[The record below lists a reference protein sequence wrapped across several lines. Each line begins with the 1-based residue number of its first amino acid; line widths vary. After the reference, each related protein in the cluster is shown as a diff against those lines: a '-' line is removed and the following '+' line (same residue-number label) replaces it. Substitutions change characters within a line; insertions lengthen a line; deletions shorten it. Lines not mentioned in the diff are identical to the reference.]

1 MMHTDAIEDIKEE
14 RLEIVDDRTFILP
27 QWRNFVLNSAFC
39 AALLIVDTQ
48 NWRPILGMW
57 IIALAFTLISERTD
71 S

>member
-14 RLEIVDDRTFILP
+14 HLEIVDDRTFILP

-39 AALLIVDTQ
+39 TALLIVDTQ